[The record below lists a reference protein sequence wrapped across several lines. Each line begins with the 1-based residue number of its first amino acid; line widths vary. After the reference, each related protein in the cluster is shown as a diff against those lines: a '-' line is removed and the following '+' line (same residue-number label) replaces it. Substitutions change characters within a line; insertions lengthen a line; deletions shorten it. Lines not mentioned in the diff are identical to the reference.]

1 MGKEWRRI
9 RRICQYYH
17 SQEWPDTHN
26 PQSAKKKISS
36 FFHDS
41 LALLFVSYWQMGKA
55 LPFFKNFATG
65 GHSYVFDHHMFVSVC
80 HFFSSSSLLLPLSV
94 NVFILS
100 RWLYWHYHNESQPR
114 GEPRLL
120 KIIVAP
126 RKKTECCEKYQKWTT
141 SHSRLKKWIFISE
154 WSINVF
160 LESLSGGLSLM
171 TWKRA
176 PNTNRSDPHL
186 HQNGL
191 FGAFCFAVRH
201 IFVFNSL
208 LCFYRTQVRS

>member
-36 FFHDS
+36 FFPWRSCIVICIIGRWD
-41 LALLFVSYWQMGKA
+41 KA
-55 LPFFKNFATG
+55 IPFFKKKLRNKGPFL
-65 GHSYVFDHHMFVSVC
+65 FVWSSHLC
-80 HFFSSSSLLLPLSV
+80 IFCNFFSSSSFLLPLSV

-126 RKKTECCEKYQKWTT
+126 KKTFCNRMLWKVRKMNNF
-141 SHSRLKKWIFISE
+141 SR
-154 WSINVF
+154 
-160 LESLSGGLSLM
+160 
-171 TWKRA
+171 T
-176 PNTNRSDPHL
+176 PD
-186 HQNGL
+186 
-191 FGAFCFAVRH
+191 
-201 IFVFNSL
+201 
-208 LCFYRTQVRS
+208 

>member
-65 GHSYVFDHHMFVSVC
+65 GHSYVFDHHIFVSLC

-126 RKKTECCEKYQKWTT
+126 KKTFCNRMLWKIPKMNNFAHQIKKNLDFWMVRTSILSILYFQLQK
-141 SHSRLKKWIFISE
+141 
-154 WSINVF
+154 
-160 LESLSGGLSLM
+160 
-171 TWKRA
+171 
-176 PNTNRSDPHL
+176 
-186 HQNGL
+186 
-191 FGAFCFAVRH
+191 AV
-201 IFVFNSL
+201 
-208 LCFYRTQVRS
+208 

>member
-36 FFHDS
+36 FFPWRSCIVICIIGRWD
-41 LALLFVSYWQMGKA
+41 KA
-55 LPFFKNFATG
+55 IPFFKKKLRNKGPFL
-65 GHSYVFDHHMFVSVC
+65 FVWSSHLC
-80 HFFSSSSLLLPLSV
+80 IFCNFFSSSSFLLPLSV

-126 RKKTECCEKYQKWTT
+126 KKKTFCNRMLWKIPKMNNFSQEIKKMNLDFWMLRT
-141 SHSRLKKWIFISE
+141 SIL
-154 WSINVF
+154 
-160 LESLSGGLSLM
+160 
-171 TWKRA
+171 
-176 PNTNRSDPHL
+176 
-186 HQNGL
+186 
-191 FGAFCFAVRH
+191 
-201 IFVFNSL
+201 
-208 LCFYRTQVRS
+208 